1 MGAHTFGTHFQVL
14 TFGES
19 HGPAMGAV
27 IEGCPA
33 GVAFS
38 HELILEKMR
47 RRRPGYFPWVS
58 SRKEADKPELLSG
71 VFEGRTLNTPIA
83 FLIRNQDTKPQDYQ
97 NIKTTPRPGHA
108 DDLWKEKF
116 GHADHRG
123 GGRASG
129 RETTGRVVGGAVA
142 EMFLTQLYPQLNVQ
156 ALPTHIGPFVR
167 KDKPPDN
174 SRPTVQE
181 GTRSKLKEN
190 SVSLAED
197 WFGAETKKVENF
209 LIQKKKEGLSYG
221 GIMELYIKNPPKGLG
236 QPVFRKLKSDLS
248 SAFMSIGACYAV
260 SLGGKDDIHSVEGS
274 LLHGQNKPLV
284 YGGIRGGISTGEDI
298 VFQLKFKPPASVLN
312 VAKKGRHDPCLVPRA
327 LVVAEAMAW
336 LTIADHVLWMR
347 KDHL

>member
-33 GVAFS
+33 GVPFS
-38 HELILEKMR
+38 HKLILEKMA

-58 SRKEADKPELLSG
+58 GRKEPDKPELLSG
-71 VFEGRTLNTPIA
+71 VFEGLTLNTPIA
-83 FLIRNQDTKPQDYQ
+83 FLIRNQNARPKDYQ
-97 NIKTTPRPGHA
+97 KIKTEPRLGHA

-116 GHADHRG
+116 GHADYRG

-129 RETTGRVVGGAVA
+129 RETTGRVIGSAVA
-142 EMFLTQLYPQLNVQ
+142 EMFLTQIYPQINIR
-156 ALPTHIGPFVR
+156 ALPTQIGPFIR
-167 KDKPPDN
+167 KNMADFSFQLTP
-174 SRPTVQE
+174 
-181 GTRSKLKEN
+181 
-190 SVSLAED
+190 D
-197 WFGAETKKVENF
+197 WFGTETQKVENF

-221 GIMELYIKNPPKGLG
+221 GTMELRIKNPPKGLG
-236 QPVFRKLKSDLS
+236 QPIFRKLKSDLS

-260 SLGGKDDIHSVEGS
+260 SLGGKGHIHSKEGS
-274 LLHGQNKPLV
+274 LLHGTKNPLV
-284 YGGIRGGISTGEDI
+284 YGGIRGGLSTGEDI

-312 VAKKGRHDPCLVPRA
+312 VAQKGRHDPCIVPRA

-347 KDHL
+347 QDASLGSN